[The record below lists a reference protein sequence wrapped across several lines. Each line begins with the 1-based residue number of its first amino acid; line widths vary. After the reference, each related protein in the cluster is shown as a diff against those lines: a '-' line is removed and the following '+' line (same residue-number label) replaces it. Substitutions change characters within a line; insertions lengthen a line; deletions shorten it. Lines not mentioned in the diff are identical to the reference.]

1 MRRLLI
7 LCGLI
12 LWTLDVFSCECIPVI
27 SLEEHFKKAD
37 IVFYGK
43 VKSIND
49 SQIDG
54 FRDNMN
60 FMMDSLYTDRG
71 GYHPTIEIKKVF
83 KGKKYAKPQVDII
96 SNWSLCDVFFKKDS
110 EYVVFGYFDQ
120 NEQIQTNICVPTSMV
135 TDKEFLRRIEK
146 MK

>member
-7 LCGLI
+7 LCGLT
-12 LWTLDVFSCECIPVI
+12 LWALDLFACECIPVI

-43 VKSIND
+43 VQSIND
-49 SQIDG
+49 SQKYG
-54 FRDNMN
+54 YRDTMD
-60 FMMDSLYTDRG
+60 FMMDSLYTDKG
-71 GYHPTIEIKKVF
+71 GYYATIEIKKVY
-83 KGKKYAKPQVDII
+83 KGKKYSKPQLDINSI
-96 SNWSLCDVFFKKDS
+96 GSLCDVFFKKDS
-110 EYVVFGYFDQ
+110 EYVVFGYVDQ
-120 NEQIQTNICVPTSMV
+120 NEQIQTNICVPTTMV